1 MPGMEDEIDPLKRLD
16 HLGWWLRTHG
26 WDVGV
31 CDQANLHTEVESL
44 QLWSVSQA
52 SQGSATASW
61 SHQKWNPTCSASWR
75 SMSRSAVTIPCLLLP
90 RGEAVGA
97 TADDEPQLFG
107 PSDHFYSDT
116 AGWVAEF
123 HGAIDVKADEKSQL
137 SSSSRLP
144 SANMAS
150 IEAISVMRSEIIR

>member
-1 MPGMEDEIDPLKRLD
+1 MEPYLFGELAIDVPIADVNVPISLKT
-16 HLGWWLRTHG
+16 G
-26 WDVGV
+26 
-31 CDQANLHTEVESL
+31 LHVR
-44 QLWSVSQA
+44 QHVLWHPKIYSY
-52 SQGSATASW
+52 
-61 SHQKWNPTCSASWR
+61 
-75 SMSRSAVTIPCLLLP
+75 AVIIPYFLLP
-90 RGEAVGA
+90 GGETVGA

-107 PSDHFYSDT
+107 PSDT